1 MDPSGIE
8 PDASACLDALKKA
21 VCKGSA
27 LPDELWAHSVII
39 IKVNLK
45 MFSQATVVVS
55 SALVFP
61 KKI

>member
-27 LPDELWAHSVII
+27 LPDELWAHNVII

-45 MFSQATVVVS
+45 MFSRATDVVS
-55 SALVFP
+55 SA
-61 KKI
+61 